1 MTQAMLVVPL
11 HPAKRKYTPMPAGTQ
26 DRQKRKGL
34 AATRTRGLS
43 QAMLGFYPKRA
54 GELLDGVTG
63 VVRMNRLTIIPLDH
77 KTY

>member
-1 MTQAMLVVPL
+1 
-11 HPAKRKYTPMPAGTQ
+11 
-26 DRQKRKGL
+26 
-34 AATRTRGLS
+34 
-43 QAMLGFYPKRA
+43 LGFYPKRA